1 MYRFSRRAV
10 YNFELIF
17 CAYSAK
23 YQSIISVHFSNC
35 QDDYIN
41 IDLLDDDFNI
51 DDLFDDAK
59 NEIVYVQ
66 SNEVFT
72 SKHDLFLDA
81 VIKGDISFLKEYL
94 NERPNDI
101 IEIVQSKDNYGLG
114 VVHLAFWN
122 RDNYTKVLQEKND
135 KVVNDIKITELDQI
149 FKNETD
155 ILEILQFLAENG
167 ADMDMKTQRLQT
179 GKTLD

>member
-1 MYRFSRRAV
+1 M
-10 YNFELIF
+10 
-17 CAYSAK
+17 
-23 YQSIISVHFSNC
+23 
-35 QDDYIN
+35 
-41 IDLLDDDFNI
+41 DDDFNI

-167 ADMDMKTQRLQT
+167 ADMDMKTQGSQT
-179 GKTLD
+179 GKRLD